1 MREALPDRVRAGEI
15 RPSITAISWSAVEK
29 RESVWLQAQPVASP
43 RRPQVR
49 QWIRRSGVADEP
61 AAQHSALGALGAR
74 WNGGA
79 TWIPHALDE
88 RRESATTTAVNL
100 GQSIVWRGRDRG

>member
-1 MREALPDRVRAGEI
+1 
-15 RPSITAISWSAVEK
+15 
-29 RESVWLQAQPVASP
+29 
-43 RRPQVR
+43 
-49 QWIRRSGVADEP
+49 VADEP